1 MAVGVGRGLMTF
13 MDQMVRRDK
22 LFYRLTLPFATCGV
36 AAAGVAAWFHGERGR
51 PKAPLPHPHG
61 SSRLR

>member
-1 MAVGVGRGLMTF
+1 MTF